1 MNLRQVEIFCA
12 VMRCRTTI
20 AAAYELGISQPA
32 ISNAI
37 KHLEAQIGMELFE
50 RAGNRLVPTVE
61 AVALYRDAEPLH
73 AMSQAIARKVRD
85 MRDTKRGHFRVL
97 TTNALMRSMIAPTL
111 AEFLR
116 TRADVQVFFDVR
128 RMEGVI
134 ESVESGYADLG
145 FAIEPPPRPGITMQP
160 MATGAMVAVLPS
172 NHPLTSKKE
181 LTPADI
187 DGHALVGL
195 EQTSRLG
202 RIIRESFNKL
212 GSPYMPNV
220 EVRHCTTA
228 CTLVEQGLGIAI
240 VDPFSVEARHNWQI
254 AVRPFTPAISVS
266 ACVMYLAERPI
277 SRMGKR
283 FIQLAQGSQAVSRFS
298 APAYAS

>member
-1 MNLRQVEIFCA
+1 MNLRQIEIFCA

-20 AAAYELGISQPA
+20 AAAFELGISQPA

-50 RAGNRLVPTVE
+50 RAGNRLIPTVE
-61 AVALYRDAEPLH
+61 AAALYRDAEPLH
-73 AMSQAIARKVRD
+73 AMSQAITRKVRD

-97 TTNALMRSMIAPTL
+97 TTHALIRSLIAPAL

-116 TRADVQVFFDVR
+116 TRADVQVFSDVR

-145 FAIEPPPRPGITMQP
+145 FAIAPPPRPGVAMQTI
-160 MATGAMVAVLPS
+160 ATASMVAVVPL
-172 NHPLTSKKE
+172 NHPLTSKE
-181 LTPADI
+181 TLTPAELE
-187 DGHALVGL
+187 GHQLIGL
-195 EQTSRLG
+195 EHTSRLG
-202 RIIRESFNKL
+202 RIVRESFNKA
-212 GSPYMPNV
+212 GSPYMPNI

-240 VDPFSVEARHNWQI
+240 VDPFSVATQHNWQI
-254 AVRPFTPAISVS
+254 AVRPFEPAISVS
-266 ACVMYLAERPI
+266 ACVMYLAERSL
-277 SRMGKR
+277 SRIGKR
-283 FIQLAQGSQAVSRFS
+283 FIQAVQDSVAGRPVPLTFD
-298 APAYAS
+298 AG